1 MIQKFGQMILLGV
14 ETLKVLPLIF
24 KQRRKILEQL
34 YVMGNESLL
43 MACILAVFIGG
54 VIALQSG
61 PVMVERGISSTVGGL
76 VGLALCK
83 ELAPVMMSVLA
94 AGRVGSSIAA
104 ELGSMKVYQEIDAL
118 RTLSID
124 PVEYLVL
131 PRVVAMTIAV
141 PLLVVFAD
149 LFGWVGGAVVSIT
162 NPEIGLTWQAYFS
175 SLDSLVAFDDFLSGV
190 LKSVFFAI
198 MIAVVCCYMGLQT
211 SGGPRGIGK
220 SVTRAVVYSLV
231 LILIFD
237 YLLTRILMIIL

>member
-1 MIQKFGQMILLGV
+1 MIRKFGEMILLGMH
-14 ETLKVLPLIF
+14 TLQALPLIF
-24 KQRRKILEQL
+24 RQRKKILEQL
-34 YVMGNESLL
+34 YAMGNESLL

-94 AGRVGSSIAA
+94 AGRVGSAIAA
-104 ELGSMKVYQEIDAL
+104 ELGSMKVYHEIDAL
-118 RTLSID
+118 KTLAID
-124 PVEYLVL
+124 PVSYLVL

-141 PLLVVFAD
+141 PLLVIFAD
-149 LFGWVGGAVVSIT
+149 LFGWVGGAIVSIS
-162 NPEIGLTWQAYFS
+162 NPDIGLTWQAYFN
-175 SLDSLVAFDDFLSGV
+175 SLNSLVDFSDFLSGI
-190 LKSVFFAI
+190 LKSIVFAI

-211 SGGPRGIGK
+211 TGGPRGIGR

-231 LILIFD
+231 FILIFD
-237 YLLTRILMIIL
+237 YLVTRILMIVL

>member
-1 MIQKFGQMILLGV
+1 MLKKFGEISLLAF
-14 ETLKVLPLIF
+14 ETFKALPLCF
-24 KQRRKILEQL
+24 RHRRKILEQL

-61 PVMVERGISSTVGGL
+61 PVMVERGIASTVGGL

-94 AGRVGSSIAA
+94 AGRVGSAIAA
-104 ELGSMKVYQEIDAL
+104 EIGSMRVYQEIDAL
-118 RTLSID
+118 KTMAID
-124 PVEYLVL
+124 PVHYLVL

-141 PLLVVFAD
+141 PLLVIFAD
-149 LFGWVGGAVVSIT
+149 LFGWVGGALVSMA
-162 NPEIGLTWQAYFS
+162 NPEIGIPWRAYFN
-175 SLDSLVAFDDFLSGV
+175 SLNSLVDFRDFISGV
-190 LKSVFFAI
+190 LKSVVFAVLI
-198 MIAVVCCYMGLQT
+198 SVVCCYMGLQT
-211 SGGPRGIGK
+211 TGGPRGIGK

-237 YLLTRILMIIL
+237 YLVTRILMIIL